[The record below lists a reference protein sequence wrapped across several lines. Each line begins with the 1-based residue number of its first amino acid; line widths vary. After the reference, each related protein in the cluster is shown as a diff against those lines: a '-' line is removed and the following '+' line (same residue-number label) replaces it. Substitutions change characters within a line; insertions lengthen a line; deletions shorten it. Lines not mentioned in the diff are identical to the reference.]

1 MTGFVERPGE
11 TVRALD
17 VVAAA
22 EPSWRDDAEP
32 VHPPSKSVSASTA
45 AKAPRLAGAVRA
57 TIERRAGR
65 SAGVLAEDRRA
76 EHVQAD
82 AADVQG
88 APVEGLQIEVVA
100 ALGPRVVTQLK
111 P

>member
-1 MTGFVERPGE
+1 MDSVERLGE
-11 TVRALD
+11 TTRAVD

-22 EPSWRDDAEP
+22 EPSWREDAEP
-32 VHPPSKSVSASTA
+32 VHPPSKNGSASTA
-45 AKAPRLAGAVRA
+45 AKAPRLTGPPRAA
-57 TIERRAGR
+57 TIERRARR
-65 SAGVLAEDRRA
+65 SAGVLAENRRA

-100 ALGPRVVTQLK
+100 ALGPRVVTQL
-111 P
+111 